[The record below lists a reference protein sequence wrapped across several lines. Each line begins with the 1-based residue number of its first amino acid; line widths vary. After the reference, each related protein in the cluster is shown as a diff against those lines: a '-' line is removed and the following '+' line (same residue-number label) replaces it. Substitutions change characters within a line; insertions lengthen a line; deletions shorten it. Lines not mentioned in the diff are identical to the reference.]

1 MELSQKILFQ
11 FQFCGLIYSMR
22 KKFWDHRNGTL
33 TKNSV
38 SVPILWPNFSSSFLI
53 DTELYFIFFHIRRIE
68 IDSQAWRF
76 WHLDKSI
83 LHGK

>member
-1 MELSQKILFQ
+1 MELSQKILCQ
-11 FQFCGLIYSMR
+11 FRFCGLIYSMKNIFR
-22 KKFWDHRNGTL
+22 GHRNRTL
-33 TKNSV
+33 TENFV
-38 SVPILWPNFSSSFLI
+38 SVPILWPNFSSSFLL